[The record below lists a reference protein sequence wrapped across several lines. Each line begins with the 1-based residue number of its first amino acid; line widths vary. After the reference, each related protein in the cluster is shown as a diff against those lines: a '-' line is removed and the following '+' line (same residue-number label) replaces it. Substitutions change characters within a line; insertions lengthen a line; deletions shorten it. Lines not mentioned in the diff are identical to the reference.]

1 MQDLEDYNNAKNYLL
16 NEQNVSRET
25 FLQLEQYVELL
36 LKWNEHINLI
46 SSNSAKHIWTRHILD
61 SAQLI
66 KYLDL
71 ESPLMDVGSGSG
83 LPGLVV
89 SILGV
94 KEVHLVDRDLRKC
107 IFLQE
112 AKKFSKNTIKIHN
125 CLFND
130 ANTANIIN
138 ITSRAFSNITKFL
151 EDISQKIDANGNIL
165 LLKGKSWESE
175 LDEAKHNW
183 NFDYKISQ
191 SITDELGMVIQ
202 ITNIMRK

>member
-71 ESPLMDVGSGSG
+71 ERLFADHTYKHLIIIAPAKV
-83 LPGLVV
+83 
-89 SILGV
+89 LGYIRTHLSKSV
-94 KEVHLVDRDLRKC
+94 KEMVALEIDKDFIHESPEHIQKEAFAHL
-107 IFLQE
+107 I
-112 AKKFSKNTIKIHN
+112 
-125 CLFND
+125 
-130 ANTANIIN
+130 
-138 ITSRAFSNITKFL
+138 
-151 EDISQKIDANGNIL
+151 
-165 LLKGKSWESE
+165 
-175 LDEAKHNW
+175 
-183 NFDYKISQ
+183 
-191 SITDELGMVIQ
+191 
-202 ITNIMRK
+202 